1 MPVTD
6 LLEVEGKSNN
16 GTAGCLGD
24 ILELQPNPPV
34 SGGTRAQLTCGYP
47 VTDADHDLIVNASTC
62 SMCDLTMVRYHQC

>member
-1 MPVTD
+1 MLVTD

-24 ILELQPNPPV
+24 ILESPPSPPV

-47 VTDADHDLIVNASTC
+47 ATDVDHDLIVNASTC
-62 SMCDLTMVRYHQC
+62 PMCDQTMVRYHLC